1 MRRMR
6 LLWRHVQ
13 RYRRILYG
21 ALGLA
26 AINQIF
32 SLLDPQIF
40 RLIIDRYA
48 SQASRLTPGV
58 FLRGV
63 TLWLLAAV
71 GVALVSRVAKNF
83 QDYFVNMVTQRVGTA
98 LYAQGVQH
106 ALALPFAV
114 FEDQRSGELL
124 QKLQKARQDAVSV
137 ITGAVNVVFLSMVG
151 VLFVLGYAFTV
162 HGLVGL
168 VYTLV
173 IPTLGVTT
181 FAVSRRIK
189 SAQARIVSESAAL
202 AGSTTET
209 LRNVELVKSLGLERQ
224 EVARLNTVND
234 RILALELK
242 KIRLVRTLSF
252 FQGTMINAMRS
263 LMLLLLLWLIARQQ
277 ITLGEFFSLYI
288 YSFFVFNPL
297 YELSVVA
304 TQFHEARASLD
315 QLQAILDLKPEP
327 RPTSPR
333 LLGPLRTIA
342 FANVSFRY
350 ASAQQ
355 PSVARI
361 SLTIASGQTIAFV
374 GPSGSGKSTLV
385 KLLVGLYLPTDGALR
400 FNDCSVAALNLQEL
414 RDRIGFVA
422 QETQLF
428 AGSIR
433 ENLLFVKPQGTDAD
447 CLEVLR
453 QAAAL
458 GIVQRGD
465 RGLETTIGEGGMKLS
480 GGERQRLAIA
490 RALLRQPELLIFD
503 EATSSL
509 DSITEKAITQT
520 VQTIAAARPNLMTV
534 IVAHRLSTVAQAQ
547 PIYVME
553 RGRIIEHGAHAELLA
568 AGGLYAALWREQSAR
583 QP

>member
-1 MRRMR
+1 MF
-6 LLWRHVQ
+6 LLWRHLK
-13 RYRRILYG
+13 RCRRFLYG

-48 SQASRLTPGV
+48 SRASQLAPGV

-63 TLWLLAAV
+63 TLLLLAAV
-71 GVALVSRVAKNF
+71 GAALVSRVAKNF
-83 QDYFVNMVTQRVGTA
+83 QDYCVNVVTQRVGTA

-106 ALALPFAV
+106 ALSLPFAV

-124 QKLQKARQDAVSV
+124 QKLQKARQDAVNV
-137 ITGAVNVVFLSMVG
+137 MTGAVNVVFLSMVG

-162 HGLVGL
+162 HWQVGL

-189 SAQARIVSESAAL
+189 SAQQRIVTESAAL

-224 EVARLNTVND
+224 EVHRLNTVND

-242 KIRLVRTLSF
+242 KIRLVRVLSF
-252 FQGTMINAMRS
+252 FQGTMINAVRS
-263 LMLLLLLWLIARQQ
+263 LLLLLLLWLIARQQ

-304 TQFHEARASLD
+304 AQFHEARASLET
-315 QLQAILDLKPEP
+315 LQGILDLTPEP

-333 LLGPLRTIA
+333 RLGPVRTIA
-342 FANVSFRY
+342 FENVSFRY
-350 ASAQQ
+350 ASAAQ
-355 PSVARI
+355 PSVHGI
-361 SLTIASGQTIAFV
+361 SLTIESGQTIAFV

-385 KLLVGLYLPTDGALR
+385 KLLVGLYLPTDGELR
-400 FNDCSVAALNLQEL
+400 FNDGSIAALNLQEL

-428 AGSIR
+428 AGSLR
-433 ENLLFVKPQGTDAD
+433 ENLLFGKPQATDAE
-447 CLEVLR
+447 CLAVLR
-453 QAAAL
+453 QAAAI
-458 GIVQRGD
+458 GIVERGD
-465 RGLETTIGEGGMKLS
+465 RGLATTIGEGGMKLS

-509 DSITEKAITQT
+509 DSLTERAITQT
-520 VQTIAAARPNLMTV
+520 IQGIAGARPNLITV
-534 IVAHRLSTVAQAQ
+534 IVAHRLSTVAQAN
-547 PIYVME
+547 PIYVLE
-553 RGRIIEHGAHAELLA
+553 RGHIIEHGSHAELLA